1 VVVASNSR
9 AFAPTVLRGLAQLG
23 PVVETDLA
31 LELGLSAWMSFGGMG
46 AEDARTEM
54 HAIRQAVLEVSG
66 LDAAT
71 EAIPF
76 RGRSARSDVLN
87 LAVYLGNLVER
98 AARSAGC
105 PPEALIERAIA
116 RLPHVRD
123 SAA

>member
-1 VVVASNSR
+1 
-9 AFAPTVLRGLAQLG
+9 LG
-23 PVVETDLA
+23 PVAETDLA
-31 LELGLSAWMSFGGMG
+31 LELGLSAWMSFSGTC

-54 HAIRQAVLEVSG
+54 HAIRRAVLEASR

-71 EAIPF
+71 EVIPF

-87 LAVYLGNLVER
+87 LAVYLRNLVER

-105 PPEALIERAIA
+105 DPEAMIDRAID